1 MFLNYNN
8 FHNICYINPEI
19 RNHNMTGNLRRS
31 RKQQLMR
38 GNNAVA
44 IEKE

>member
-8 FHNICYINPEI
+8 FHNICSINPEI
-19 RNHNMTGNLRRS
+19 RNHMTGNLRRS
-31 RKQQLMR
+31 RKQQLMG

-44 IEKE
+44 MDKE